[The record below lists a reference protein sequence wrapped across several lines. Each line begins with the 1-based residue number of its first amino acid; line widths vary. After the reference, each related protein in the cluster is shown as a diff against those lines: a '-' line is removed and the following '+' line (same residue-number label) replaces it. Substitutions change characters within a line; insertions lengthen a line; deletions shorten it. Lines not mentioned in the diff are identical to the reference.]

1 MIRTILLGAAVVFV
15 SSIAVF
21 ESLADQM
28 GFTALQSVTTNLN
41 GSGIRLAQPEA
52 DLSDPPPAFEVDPSN
67 VGQPVTLFTYIS
79 DLGTNTGFPNS
90 VGVDSGH
97 ADGVGARIY
106 GMPFGLATN
115 VAHVDSIDANSYYSN
130 YVASDS
136 LPDLGDAVIN
146 QSFTFGSEPG
156 DGANQVTVSEQQQ
169 IDSQYD
175 NYAVQNNTLF
185 ISAANNGGAVSPP
198 ATSYNCIGVGA
209 FGALTNT
216 GWGPTLD
223 NGRCKPDINAPGT
236 DTSTATAETSGA
248 TVLMM
253 QAAARGDGG
262 ADIASAGDMR
272 TVKALILNGAV
283 KPVGWTN
290 GAASPLDAR
299 YGAGV
304 LNIFNAYEQLI
315 GGQHGY
321 SGSANVLLGAVHPP
335 GTFSGP
341 VNALHGWDFNTNT
354 STAFQDSINHYYFD
368 VTNSSP
374 GTVFTATATL
384 VWNRAYNAAY
394 MISPGTINNLDL
406 FLYDAST
413 GSLVASSVSTVD
425 NVQHIYIP
433 RLPAGRYDLQVWKAG
448 GLGISSASETYA
460 LAFDYSSTEL
470 TVSESGGNVML
481 SWPLYPDGFGVEAST
496 DLLSQH
502 WTTNNL
508 PPTVISGTTNV
519 LTLSPTNSYEFFRLQ
534 RPDF

>member
-1 MIRTILLGAAVVFV
+1 MIRTILLCATVVFV

-28 GFTALQSVTTNLN
+28 GLTALQSATTNLN

-52 DLSDPPPAFEVDPSN
+52 EVSDPPPAFEVDPSQ

-79 DLGTNTGFPNS
+79 ALGTNTGFPNS
-90 VGVDSGH
+90 VGVNSGH

-106 GMPFGLATN
+106 GMPAGMATN
-115 VAHVDSIDANSYYSN
+115 VAHVDSMDANSFYTN

-136 LPDLGDAVIN
+136 LPDLGDSVIN

-156 DGANQVTVSEQQQ
+156 DGPNQVTVSEQEQ

-198 ATSYNCIGVGA
+198 ATSYNCIGVGV
-209 FGALTNT
+209 FGAGTNS

-223 NGRCKPDINAPGT
+223 NGRCKPDINAPGG
-236 DTSTATAETSGA
+236 DTSTSTSEASGA
-248 TVLMM
+248 AVLLM

-262 ADIASAGDMR
+262 ADTASAGDMR
-272 TVKALILNGAV
+272 TVKALMLNGAV
-283 KPVGWTN
+283 KPVDWTN
-290 GAASPLDAR
+290 GTTSPLDAR

-315 GGQHGY
+315 GGRHGY
-321 SGSANVLLGAVHPP
+321 SGSEKVLQGASHPP
-335 GTFSGP
+335 GTFSSP
-341 VNALHGWDFNTNT
+341 INAFQGWDFNTNT
-354 STAFQDSINHYYFD
+354 SSAFQDSINHYYFD
-368 VTNSSP
+368 VANSSP
-374 GTVFTATATL
+374 GTVFTATSTL
-384 VWNRAYNAAY
+384 VWNRAYNPTY
-394 MISPGTINNLDL
+394 MINQGAINNLNL
-406 FLYDAST
+406 YLYDASS
-413 GSLVASSVSTVD
+413 GNLVASSVSTVD
-425 NVQHIYIP
+425 NVQHVYIP

-460 LAFDYSSTEL
+460 LAFDFFSTQL
-470 TVSESGGNVML
+470 MVSASDGNVML
-481 SWPLYPDGFGVEAST
+481 SWPLYPDGFGVQGAT
-496 DLLSQH
+496 DLLSQQ
-502 WTTNNL
+502 WSTNYL
-508 PPTVISGTTNV
+508 PPTLISGTNNV
-519 LTLSPTNSYEFFRLQ
+519 ATLSPTNGYEFFRLQ